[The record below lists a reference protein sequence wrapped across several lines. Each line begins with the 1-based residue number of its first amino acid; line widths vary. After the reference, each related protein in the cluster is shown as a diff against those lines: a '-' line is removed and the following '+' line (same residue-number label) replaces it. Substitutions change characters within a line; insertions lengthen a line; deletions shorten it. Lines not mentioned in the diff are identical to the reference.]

1 MPCLTGGQL
10 NCFFANMTSCSG
22 ISTLRVEGEGVGKT
36 VAPITKLLPEVVK
49 LTGPSV
55 GGVQLPNNVG
65 DGVEGLRNCVSPFE
79 KLTIISFSGRRRK
92 TRGRQHFIPSHPLT
106 YKKRVPLQSV
116 IVLRPISVFIYSTW
130 PIQSYT
136 GIIEIIVEVTEA
148 GTVVVGCNIVLH
160 RLDIPGISTNPE
172 KHGHSQPSSART
184 LAAMER
190 SRKVGDNFIFNSL
203 QRICQI
209 VKFVGNEAE
218 DDGQHSSAHNL
229 YIYGRPLSTT
239 ASWESYAEL

>member
-10 NCFFANMTSCSG
+10 NCFFANMTSCFG
-22 ISTLRVEGEGVGKT
+22 ISTLIVEGEGVGKT

-55 GGVQLPNNVG
+55 GEVQLPNNVG
-65 DGVEGLRNCVSPFE
+65 DGVEGLRYCVSPFE

-92 TRGRQHFIPSHPLT
+92 TGGRQHFIPSHPLT
-106 YKKRVPLQSV
+106 YRKRVPLQSV
-116 IVLRPISVFIYSTW
+116 IVLRPISVFIYSPW

-148 GTVVVGCNIVLH
+148 VVVGCNIVLH
-160 RLDIPGISTNPE
+160 KLDIPGISTNPE
-172 KHGHSQPSSART
+172 KHGHSQSSSART
-184 LAAMER
+184 LAAVER
-190 SRKVGDNFIFNSL
+190 SRKVGDNFIFNRL
-203 QRICQI
+203 QRIMYAKLPNLGC
-209 VKFVGNEAE
+209 KAE
-218 DDGQHSSAHNL
+218 DDDQHSSAYNL
-229 YIYGRPLSTT
+229 YIYGRPLRIT

>member
-1 MPCLTGGQL
+1 MPCLTGGQLGQL

-36 VAPITKLLPEVVK
+36 VAPTTNLLPEVVK

-65 DGVEGLRNCVSPFE
+65 DGVEG
-79 KLTIISFSGRRRK
+79 
-92 TRGRQHFIPSHPLT
+92 
-106 YKKRVPLQSV
+106 KKRVPLQSV
-116 IVLRPISVFIYSTW
+116 IV
-130 PIQSYT
+130 T

-160 RLDIPGISTNPE
+160 KLDIPGISTNPE

-209 VKFVGNEAE
+209 AKFVGNEAE
-218 DDGQHSSAHNL
+218 DDGQYSSVYNL
-229 YIYGRPLSTT
+229 YIYGHPLSTT